1 MPLLGLSQDWS
12 GIRLI
17 GGWGTSGKAVNRL
30 ELAHRPILDIESPE
44 LRVGVS
50 RDRHATYDSEK
61 RGIQFEIAAAKR
73 RHAANSGEVQIPER
87 DEELVP
93 AADLFWDKVMFSIE
107 GEPVP
112 FEVARWDQF
121 WSAIGNWEG
130 VVVTLR
136 GMMFPTEALEL
147 ARIEDVA
154 PYLEGSRQ
162 MKEWWRQQADKDRTT
177 G

>member
-17 GGWGTSGKAVNRL
+17 GGWGMSGKDVNRL
-30 ELAHRPILDIESPE
+30 ELAHRPFLDIESPE
-44 LRVGVS
+44 LRVEVS
-50 RDRHATYDSEK
+50 RDRHAADDSRE
-61 RGIQFEIAAAKR
+61 GIRFEIAAAKR
-73 RHAANSGEVQIPER
+73 RQAAKWGDVQTPEG

-93 AADLFWDKVMFSIE
+93 AADLVWDKVQLSVE

-112 FEVARWDQF
+112 FELTRWDQS
-121 WSAIGNWEG
+121 WAAIGTWEG

-136 GMMFPTEALEL
+136 GSQFLTDDVKL
-147 ARIEDVA
+147 AEIEDVE
-154 PYLEGSRQ
+154 PYLEGSKQ
-162 MKEWWRQQADKDRTT
+162 MEAWWREQVEKDGTA